1 MRGAKEKEEE
11 CKQYIREVSF
21 GRREVRKISG
31 RGCGFETG
39 GVCFGLFFFFF
50 SYLESDLSMGRIQ
63 CRGMAEHPGERRHAL
78 V

>member
-11 CKQYIREVSF
+11 CEQYIREVSF

-50 SYLESDLSMGRIQ
+50 PILR
-63 CRGMAEHPGERRHAL
+63 
-78 V
+78 VT

>member
-1 MRGAKEKEEE
+1 MGLRQVGF
-11 CKQYIREVSF
+11 VS
-21 GRREVRKISG
+21 
-31 RGCGFETG
+31 GC
-39 GVCFGLFFFFF
+39 FFFF